1 MVDVI
6 GAHQLARYRTEHARV
21 QPMQPMQLSC
31 DREGGG
37 RRMVPGDLNE
47 QREGA
52 TLGVAPRC
60 PTQSQLQREVIGL
73 RRIAEHCLG
82 FAHGVRKCAVEHQ
95 ALHRRCI
102 CLL

>member
-1 MVDVI
+1 
-6 GAHQLARYRTEHARV
+6 
-21 QPMQPMQLSC
+21 
-31 DREGGG
+31 
-37 RRMVPGDLNE
+37 MVPGDLNE

-102 CLL
+102 CLLQPAVDRSRTRCEARVGGGGAGGPASRRGREGGGA